1 MGWYCPLDYMFD
13 TPGIDQMQKWKI
25 FGLKCA
31 WAFTDSTWKQ
41 RLNERF
47 KGKNSSCKF
56 SDFLVFAWFGLCSL
70 TVKIAAL
77 STTKWVHISY
87 IIFKKWWIIHQNDLF
102 DKWHYKIE
110 EKRVRLTWPLP
121 FKDKKS
127 AYFQLPALTLC
138 LYLMVESL
146 KDGGGFVCF
155 VFLVFVFRHLW
166 IWLPDMRD
174 LCCDCYLL
182 RKFRPLK
189 LHLSFY
195 LSWIQLYFCSFWF
208 KAELQVDLRSTSSTF
223 RCQY

>member
-1 MGWYCPLDYMFD
+1 MGRFSPLDYMFD

-41 RLNERF
+41 QLNERF

-87 IIFKKWWIIHQNDLF
+87 IIFKKWRIIHQNDLF
-102 DKWHYKIE
+102 DKWHYRIE

-121 FKDKKS
+121 LKIKS
-127 AYFQLPALTLC
+127 QHTFNHLRSLCAYIWWLKVWR
-138 LYLMVESL
+138 MV
-146 KDGGGFVCF
+146 GFVWFVLFCF
-155 VFLVFVFRHLW
+155 SFCIQTPL
-166 IWLPDMRD
+166 D
-174 LCCDCYLL
+174 LT
-182 RKFRPLK
+182 PW
-189 LHLSFY
+189 H
-195 LSWIQLYFCSFWF
+195 
-208 KAELQVDLRSTSSTF
+208 
-223 RCQY
+223 